1 MINMYTSD
9 EKDAAPSPEE
19 ALAEY
24 VRRIRTRLALSQKE
38 LAEKSGLHLQSLGK
52 IERGKTARLN
62 QKTRRALATAL
73 ELPEEY
79 LEKLSGG
86 GIVLPVQTVK
96 ICPSCWI
103 PGSEP
108 EAMWSHPRSK
118 FCFVCGTGLRSRCAG
133 CGESMASFR
142 FRFCPHCGRP
152 YKE

>member
-1 MINMYTSD
+1 MYTID
-9 EKDAAPSPEE
+9 EKDNAPSPEE

-52 IERGKTARLN
+52 VERGKTIRLN
-62 QKTRRALATAL
+62 QKSRKALATAL
-73 ELPEEY
+73 EVREEY
-79 LEKLSGG
+79 LEKLSGS
-86 GIVLPVQTVK
+86 VATRPVQTIK

-103 PGSEP
+103 SGSEP

-118 FCFVCGTGLRSRCAG
+118 FCFACGTGLRGRCAG
-133 CGESMASFR
+133 CGEAMASFR
-142 FRFCPHCGRP
+142 FRFCPHCGKP